1 MESTRSLSP
10 LELGGWSLGT
20 ERSSTPPASQD
31 LLQGFFKRRLEDLDQ
46 AKEATSPGRSPKEG
60 KSHSDPS
67 EGADEGSDSTREVAN
82 SRRELHKKRRS
93 AAANQSLGEQNFQNT
108 PEDADSAFEVG
119 SESLTSIAPPV
130 PIPLIDGGLAQASS
144 GAPHPEPGSNTL
156 PTQSG
161 LVELPTAP
169 PIELKGPL
177 TPALAQTASAT
188 TNRNVQALGSVT
200 NQAPTGR
207 QGAGAGQAQA
217 ASAPPPPLPDA
228 EAERVASILRQIRLQ
243 LTPGMRQVTM
253 QLVPAELG
261 RLTVKLTIRSGRLSG
276 VVRADSKETLEMLEQ
291 HAPELRAALGR
302 EGFEA
307 PDLKFDFEQSGADD
321 GRARFA
327 SQTKIHPP
335 LSEVGG
341 RSQEESVLPEPAAPR
356 IADGTFDTYA

>member
-46 AKEATSPGRSPKEG
+46 AKEATDPGRSPKEG
-60 KSHSDPS
+60 KSHSDPGK
-67 EGADEGSDSTREVAN
+67 GAEEGSDSNREVAN

-93 AAANQSLGEQNFQNT
+93 ATSDQGLAQQNFQNAS
-108 PEDADSAFEVG
+108 EAADSGLEVG
-119 SESLTSIAPPV
+119 SESLTNVAPPV
-130 PIPLIDGGLAQASS
+130 SIPPLDGALSPAHSVT
-144 GAPHPEPGSNTL
+144 PHPGAGSNAL
-156 PTQSG
+156 ATQSG
-161 LVELPTAP
+161 PVELTIAA
-169 PIELKGPL
+169 PIELKVPL
-177 TPALAQTASAT
+177 TPAPAQAATAT
-188 TNRNVQALGSVT
+188 THRNVQALGSVQ

-207 QGAGAGQAQA
+207 PGTGAGQAQA
-217 ASAPPPPLPDA
+217 ASAPPPPLADA

-276 VVRADSKETLEMLEQ
+276 VVRADSKQTLEMLEQ

-307 PDLKFDFEQSGADD
+307 PDLKFDFEQSAADD
-321 GRARFA
+321 GRSQFA

-335 LSEVGG
+335 LSEVGS
-341 RSQEESVLPEPAAPR
+341 RSQEESVLPGPAAPR
-356 IADGTFDTYA
+356 LADGTFDTYA